1 LNIRLE
7 RIDCN
12 SFAKHIN
19 ICKFPFRI
27 GRSKKCHHRIEAKGV
42 WPFHIVLELDGENG
56 IIVKSESDALLL
68 INSLKA
74 SKAVRLQNGDLLQFG
89 AIQNL
94 KATTPNCNK
103 SPFCNRT
110 AFEAF
115 KLLMS
120 NNASDSLFTIIP
132 FSPSSSRTI

>member
-89 AIQNL
+89 VV
-94 KATTPNCNK
+94 
-103 SPFCNRT
+103 
-110 AFEAF
+110 AFRFWIAPIEQMSHRNTEF
-115 KLLMS
+115 SIWLGLGIIIMSQVILMGWLL
-120 NNASDSLFTIIP
+120 
-132 FSPSSSRTI
+132 